1 MAPVVQGDVLIES
14 WGETA
19 PNRSRSVRN
28 FPKNFRPLVVIGC
41 IFVTCHEEVT
51 IPTCF
56 TNTKVTQKGFQKHV
70 FFWTPKK
77 LKNCFMEAEN
87 WLPNLLPTAQIRH

>member
-41 IFVTCHEEVT
+41 IFVTYHEEVT

-70 FFWTPKK
+70 FFLDSKK
-77 LKNCFMEAEN
+77 AEK
-87 WLPNLLPTAQIRH
+87 LFHGS